1 VDIALIALLTFVAS
15 GVGTLTGFGTSTIMV
30 PVMASFFPLPQALLF
45 VGIIH
50 WFGDIWKM
58 ALFREGLRWD
68 LILKFGV
75 PGVAATVLAGTLVF
89 RIDDAILSRVLGAA
103 LLGYVVFLLVK
114 ERFRVPE
121 TTTTAVTGGALY
133 GLSAGFFGIGGAV
146 RGAFLAAFDLK
157 KAVYIATAGAI
168 GLAIDTGRVATYLR
182 EGATIDSRL
191 LWGMLLFVPL
201 SFAGA
206 KAAKQ
211 IVDRIPQ
218 DRFRTVIAIF
228 LGLVALKL
236 LIFP

>member
-30 PVMASFFPLPQALLF
+30 PVMASFFPLPQTLLF